1 MSSDVVKSAAARTKG
16 SVDQFGV
23 ERVLKKAALFGLLFL
38 VGAGIGSY
46 AGWKLGSSFESTRE
60 FHAFRTAEEKAFLR
74 TYESMASL
82 WIVNMR
88 SATILQ
94 DPKYGSEGRRED
106 LNLVLDAAQKGRT
119 QATDPATLTL
129 IEVETGITY
138 ARFVMVE
145 EAAGNLPASQAWM
158 QKAQTALK
166 QAGWKN
172 YSEPHLRE
180 IVQARNLQ
188 DSCDCPGKK

>member
-1 MSSDVVKSAAARTKG
+1 MLKRAA
-16 SVDQFGV
+16 F
-23 ERVLKKAALFGLLFL
+23 FGLLFL

-46 AGWKLGSSFESTRE
+46 AGWELGSLFESTRE
-60 FHAFRTAEEKAFLR
+60 FQAFRTAEEKAFLR

-88 SATILQ
+88 SAIILQ

-119 QATDPATLTL
+119 QATDPAVLTL
-129 IEVETGITY
+129 IDVETGITY
-138 ARFVMVE
+138 ARLGMVE
-145 EAAGNLPASQAWM
+145 EAAGNLPASQTWM